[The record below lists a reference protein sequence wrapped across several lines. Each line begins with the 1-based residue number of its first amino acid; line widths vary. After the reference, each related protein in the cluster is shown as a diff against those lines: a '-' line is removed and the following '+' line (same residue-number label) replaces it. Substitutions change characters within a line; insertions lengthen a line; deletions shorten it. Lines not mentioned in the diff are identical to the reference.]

1 MSTTPDF
8 YSHSY
13 KSNFIV
19 VIKDTV
25 HDVLVKSFIANTTL
39 NTLWN
44 ELSMFYG
51 SSNIRS
57 LKTGNLEDP
66 VLLIPQDY
74 RAVVL
79 GEVLDTGVIKVFDA
93 DISRGIDD
101 LLAYFESSQWSKSR
115 EKRTE

>member
-1 MSTTPDF
+1 MSITQD
-8 YSHSY
+8 YSNSY
-13 KSNFIV
+13 KTNYIV

-25 HDVLVKSFIANTTL
+25 HNVLVKSFIANTTL
-39 NTLWN
+39 TSLWN
-44 ELSMFYG
+44 ELTMFYG

-66 VLLIPQDY
+66 VLLCPKDY
-74 RAVVL
+74 RAIVL

-93 DISRGIDD
+93 DVSRGIDD
-101 LLAYFESSQWSKSR
+101 LLSYFEASQWSKSR